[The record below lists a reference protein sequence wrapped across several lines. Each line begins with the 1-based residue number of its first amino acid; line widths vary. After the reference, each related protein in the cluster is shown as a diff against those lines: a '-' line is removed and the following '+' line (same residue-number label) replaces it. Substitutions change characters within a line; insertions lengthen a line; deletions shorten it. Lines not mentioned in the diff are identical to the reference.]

1 MKKNLNTILIGCAIL
16 FLIATQSFYVVMQP
30 EQAIVLQ
37 FGNPVR
43 LIQTPGLKFK
53 VPFIQNVVFYD
64 KRLLNLEPPAQEV
77 VLKDKKR
84 LDVDTFSRYKIT
96 EPLTFY
102 KTVRTEYQAQN
113 RLKEIVN
120 SSARNVLAT
129 VTLLELLSE
138 KRTEIMKRISEAV
151 KADAA
156 QIGVE
161 VADVRIRRA
170 DLPIQVSQAI
180 NDRMKTERIREA
192 KGYRADGEKRAQE
205 IRATADKQATITVAN
220 AEKEAQKIK
229 GEGDKKAT
237 EIWNNATSVDPE
249 FYAFYRTLEAYRNS
263 FDEQTSVVLAPEGEF
278 FNYKNAIPSE
288 NSTKARVNVKNL
300 INSVDRASLLI
311 TSKIKSPIRCV
322 FEDNTIKISSTTSLG
337 AANDKV
343 SASIDGKR
351 VEIGFNNAYLTD
363 CLKTVDVDEVN
374 IELNGPISPIIIRP
388 LEGDSFIF
396 LIIPMR
402 LKNENI
408 G

>member
-1 MKKNLNTILIGCAIL
+1 MKKNLHIILIGAFVL
-16 FLIATQSFYVVMQP
+16 LLVVFQSIYIVTQP

-37 FGNPVR
+37 FGDPVR
-43 LIQTPGLKFK
+43 LVQEPGLKFK
-53 VPFIQNVVFYD
+53 VPFIQKVVFYD

-84 LDVDTFSRYKIT
+84 LDVDTFSRYRIT

-102 KTVRTEYQAQN
+102 KTVRNEYQAQN
-113 RLKEIVN
+113 RLQEIVN

-151 KADAA
+151 KIDAS

-192 KGYRADGEKRAQE
+192 KGYRADGEKTAQE

-229 GEGDKKAT
+229 GEGDQIATQIWNKAT
-237 EIWNNATSVDPE
+237 NVDPE
-249 FYAFYRTLEAYRNS
+249 FYSFYRTLEAYRKS
-263 FDEQTSVVLAPEGEF
+263 FDEETSVVLAPEGEF
-278 FNYKNAIPSE
+278 FNYFGK
-288 NSTKARVNVKNL
+288 
-300 INSVDRASLLI
+300 SL
-311 TSKIKSPIRCV
+311 K
-322 FEDNTIKISSTTSLG
+322 
-337 AANDKV
+337 
-343 SASIDGKR
+343 
-351 VEIGFNNAYLTD
+351 
-363 CLKTVDVDEVN
+363 
-374 IELNGPISPIIIRP
+374 
-388 LEGDSFIF
+388 
-396 LIIPMR
+396 
-402 LKNENI
+402 
-408 G
+408 

>member
-1 MKKNLNTILIGCAIL
+1 MKKNLHIILVCAAVL
-16 FLIATQSFYVVMQP
+16 LVVAFQSLYIVQQP

-37 FGNPVR
+37 FGEPVR
-43 LIQTPGLKFK
+43 LVQDSGLKIK

-84 LDVDTFSRYKIT
+84 LDVDTFSRYRIV

-102 KTVRTEYQAQN
+102 KTVRYEYQAQN
-113 RLKEIVN
+113 RLQEIVN

-129 VTLLELLSE
+129 VTLRELLSE
-138 KRTEIMKRISEAV
+138 KRTEIMRRISEAV
-151 KADAA
+151 KDDAK

-192 KGYRADGEKRAQE
+192 KGYRADGEKMAQE

-237 EIWNNATSVDPE
+237 EIWNKATSADPE
-249 FYAFYRTLEAYRNS
+249 FYAFYRSLEAYRNS
-263 FDEQTSVVLAPEGEF
+263 FDAETSMVLAPEGEF
-278 FNYKNAIPSE
+278 FNYFGK
-288 NSTKARVNVKNL
+288 
-300 INSVDRASLLI
+300 SL
-311 TSKIKSPIRCV
+311 K
-322 FEDNTIKISSTTSLG
+322 
-337 AANDKV
+337 
-343 SASIDGKR
+343 
-351 VEIGFNNAYLTD
+351 
-363 CLKTVDVDEVN
+363 
-374 IELNGPISPIIIRP
+374 
-388 LEGDSFIF
+388 
-396 LIIPMR
+396 
-402 LKNENI
+402 
-408 G
+408 

>member
-1 MKKNLNTILIGCAIL
+1 MKKNLHIILIGAFVL
-16 FLIATQSFYVVMQP
+16 LLVVFQSIYIVAQP

-37 FGNPVR
+37 FGDPVR
-43 LIQTPGLKFK
+43 LVQEPGLKFK
-53 VPFIQNVVFYD
+53 VPFIQKVVFYD

-84 LDVDTFSRYKIT
+84 LDVDTFSRYRIT

-102 KTVRTEYQAQN
+102 KTVRNEYQAQN
-113 RLKEIVN
+113 RLQEIVN

-151 KADAA
+151 KIDAS

-192 KGYRADGEKRAQE
+192 KGYRADGEKTAQE

-229 GEGDKKAT
+229 GEGDQIATQIWNKAT
-237 EIWNNATSVDPE
+237 NVDPE
-249 FYAFYRTLEAYRNS
+249 FYSFYRTLEAYRKS
-263 FDEQTSVVLAPEGEF
+263 FDEETSVVLAPEGEF
-278 FNYKNAIPSE
+278 FNYFGK
-288 NSTKARVNVKNL
+288 
-300 INSVDRASLLI
+300 SL
-311 TSKIKSPIRCV
+311 K
-322 FEDNTIKISSTTSLG
+322 
-337 AANDKV
+337 
-343 SASIDGKR
+343 
-351 VEIGFNNAYLTD
+351 
-363 CLKTVDVDEVN
+363 
-374 IELNGPISPIIIRP
+374 
-388 LEGDSFIF
+388 
-396 LIIPMR
+396 
-402 LKNENI
+402 
-408 G
+408 